1 MSLFDKQRVTAFVIG
16 GLLIVGL
23 LGAASYGYSYSK
35 GGGTATNNTALKGGV
50 TTNNTGAQQGQSDA
64 KLKEQKNAVDV
75 LEKKLAGQPADVST
89 QLQLAN
95 AYYDLGVTALDAAPN
110 DAPAYL
116 DKAISNYQVVLQTKA
131 DPNVM
136 VDMATAAFY
145 GGKDDVAG
153 EAFKKV
159 VTVYPDFYQGHYNYG
174 IYLFHVKQDYKDAL
188 AEWEHALQ
196 LKPTGPEA
204 DGLKKLISGV
214 QNQMSG
220 SNPAGK
226 TP

>member
-1 MSLFDKQRVTAFVIG
+1 MSLFNNQRVIAIVIG
-16 GLLIVGL
+16 GLLIIGL

-35 GGGTATNNTALKGGV
+35 RGAGANDTGT
-50 TTNNTGAQQGQSDA
+50 QQGQSA
-64 KLKEQKNAVDV
+64 NQQGQNEAQLKEQKNAVDV
-75 LEKKLAGQPADVST
+75 MEKKLGAQPADVNT

-110 DAPAYL
+110 DAPAYFE
-116 DKAISNYQVVLQTKA
+116 KAISNYQAVLQTKA

-153 EAFKKV
+153 EAFQKV

-188 AEWEHALQ
+188 AEWDRALQ

-204 DGLKKLISGV
+204 DRLKQLISGV
-214 QNQMSG
+214 QKQMS
-220 SNPAGK
+220 NPNPTGK

>member
-1 MSLFDKQRVTAFVIG
+1 MSLFSKQRVTAFVIG
-16 GLLIVGL
+16 GLLLVGL

-35 GGGTATNNTALKGGV
+35 GGAATKNTGSKGGAA
-50 TTNNTGAQQGQSDA
+50 TQQGQSA
-64 KLKEQKNAVDV
+64 NQQQLKEQKNAVDV
-75 LEKKLAGQPADVST
+75 LEKKLAAQPADVNT

-95 AYYDLGVTALDAAPN
+95 AYYDLGGTALEAAPN

-116 DKAISNYQVVLQTKA
+116 DKAVSNYQAVLQTKA

-174 IYLFHVKQDYKDAL
+174 IYLFHVKQDSKDAL
-188 AEWEHALQ
+188 AEWDHALQ

-204 DGLKKLISGV
+204 DRLKQLISGV
-214 QNQMSG
+214 QSQMS
-220 SNPAGK
+220 NPNPTGK